1 MINKEGLR
9 QRPSYNQL
17 VDEIAVDKK
26 IKLPDRRAKFMR
38 DSPYLSFL
46 DNETYL
52 EMEDQQQ
59 QQNAQQQTQ
68 QVIQQVASS
77 SGQTASV
84 LRSIY
89 QGASNLLGGSRNP
102 PPMPPPPP
110 PAPAPAP
117 TPAPPEVNGNGNGS
131 EYYSIGSPPGS
142 PEVMVPDKNPEI
154 MDVDDFF
161 LSLNVLP
168 PSAIAPQVNVPPSL
182 SSTKIDWSSFEGL
195 YPSIEGGSSSSS
207 SGPASQLAIENVNRT
222 LQSLADTIMESRP
235 SKRDTGGESAE
246 ATAKAKAKPT
256 PKAKAPAIENPG
268 ETGGTSIFV
277 ASPETA
283 GTGSASASSGP
294 ILPKPKAKATSSGV
308 KKTIEKDASPRTP
321 KVHGTKIEKLTAR
334 ALRDRP
340 IGYLKDQ
347 MEARGKKFIPSEI
360 KGKKKLTKDQLKK
373 MILEWDANNPPKPAD
388 P

>member
-9 QRPSYNQL
+9 QRPSYRQL

-68 QVIQQVASS
+68 PVIQQVASS

-89 QGASNLLGGSRNP
+89 QGASSLFGGGPTPPR
-102 PPMPPPPP
+102 PPMPPP
-110 PAPAPAP
+110 PAPAP

-168 PSAIAPQVNVPPSL
+168 PSAIASQVNVPPSL

-207 SGPASQLAIENVNRT
+207 SAPASQLAIENVNRT
-222 LQSLADTIMESRP
+222 LQSLADTVMESRP

-321 KVHGTKIEKLTAR
+321 KVHGTKIERLTER
-334 ALRDRP
+334 KLRDKNL
-340 IGYLKDQ
+340 GYLVDQ
-347 MEARGKKFIPSEI
+347 MQARGKKFLATEL
-360 KGKKKLTKDQLKK
+360 KGKGKLTKNQLAE
-373 MILEWDANNPPKPAD
+373 MILKWDAENAGKPA
-388 P
+388 